1 MHTCTLI
8 ILIDFNFY
16 KNSKKIN
23 IFKKIVHSQILNNRN
38 IKINT
43 NKINI
48 TWMISFWSKIKF
60 SFMLFYFIHIIQ
72 HSKCWLFFFF
82 NMIKL
87 LQTFLFFF
95 QIYTLLFYLF
105 NASIINRVVDEI
117 LSLLYYFERIKPDW
131 SKRFF
136 HRYIS
141 VYFEHENSSWKPRHS
156 QE

>member
-72 HSKCWLFFFF
+72 HSKCWLFFFLIWSNYF
-82 NMIKL
+82 KL
-87 LQTFLFFF
+87 SYSSFKYILFFF
-95 QIYTLLFYLF
+95 IYLMLQSCRRWDSITVILFRTDKIRLVKAIF
-105 NASIINRVVDEI
+105 
-117 LSLLYYFERIKPDW
+117 P
-131 SKRFF
+131 
-136 HRYIS
+136 
-141 VYFEHENSSWKPRHS
+141 
-156 QE
+156 

>member
-1 MHTCTLI
+1 MNDFLLIQDKIFIHVILFYSYYTTFKVLI
-8 ILIDFNFY
+8 I
-16 KNSKKIN
+16 
-23 IFKKIVHSQILNNRN
+23 
-38 IKINT
+38 
-43 NKINI
+43 
-48 TWMISFWSKIKF
+48 
-60 SFMLFYFIHIIQ
+60 
-72 HSKCWLFFFF
+72 FFF

-141 VYFEHENSSWKPRHS
+141 VYFEHENSS
-156 QE
+156 